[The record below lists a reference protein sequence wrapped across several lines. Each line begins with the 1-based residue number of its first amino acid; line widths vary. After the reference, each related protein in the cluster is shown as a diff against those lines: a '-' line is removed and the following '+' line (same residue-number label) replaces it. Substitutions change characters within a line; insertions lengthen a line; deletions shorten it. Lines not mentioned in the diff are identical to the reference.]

1 MSRIIF
7 LDSGPLGFAATPDVN
22 AEHLRCSQWLDA
34 LIRKGNLFAVAE
46 IVDYECRRGWL
57 RHDRTD
63 AIARLDDFKRAL
75 IYVPRTTAAML
86 QAAAFWAASRKG
98 GYPTTDDRR
107 LDAGCPTGRMILAAQ
122 MSTFAA
128 GGAEILIATDNV
140 RHLSRFVTAK
150 RWQDIP

>member
-22 AEHLRCSQWLDA
+22 AEHLHCSQWLDA

-75 IYVPRTTAAML
+75 IYVPLTTAAML

-107 LDAGCPTGRMILAAQ
+107 LDADVILAAQ

-128 GGAEILIATDNV
+128 GSAEILTATDNV

-150 RWQDIP
+150 RWQDIPGDP